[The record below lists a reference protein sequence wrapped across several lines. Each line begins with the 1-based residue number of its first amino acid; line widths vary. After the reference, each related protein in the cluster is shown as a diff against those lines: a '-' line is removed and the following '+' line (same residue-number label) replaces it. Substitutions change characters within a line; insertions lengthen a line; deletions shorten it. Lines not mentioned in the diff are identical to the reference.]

1 VGGLGVLGILML
13 GERRYPD
20 LRARD
25 AVIMG
30 ALQAA
35 AIAAPAAFGAAFPR
49 GLLIW
54 ALAYLLL
61 APAVYPV
68 PEGKRS

>member
-1 VGGLGVLGILML
+1 ML

-20 LRARD
+20 LRTRD

-35 AIAAPAAFGAAFPR
+35 AIAAPSSFGAAFPS
-49 GLLIW
+49 GLLVW

-61 APAVYPV
+61 APVFYPV